1 MLAIRFSFVCFYL
14 AQPKNVCFTF
24 VRFFFLFGSVNGYYE
39 LIYISLPVKID
50 MGSDHL

>member
-1 MLAIRFSFVCFYL
+1 MLAIRFSFVFSIWPN
-14 AQPKNVCFTF
+14 QKNVCFTF
-24 VRFFFLFGSVNGYYE
+24 VRFFLFGSVNGYYE